1 MCNDVQCV
9 CVFIC
14 VCPVIQRSNL
24 VRNYTMG
31 KTREAP
37 LNLSLFVTFWEPT
50 FHKSTQWSS
59 SETSWRFNHGFARQ
73 EGPQGLVL
81 EEDAGT
87 FWMRFVFLAWHGRDF
102 GRGMRRRGVPQRFS
116 TDIRNLV

>member
-1 MCNDVQCV
+1 MCN
-9 CVFIC
+9 VFVYSYVYI
-14 VCPVIQRSNL
+14 CPVIQRSNL

-37 LNLSLFVTFWEPT
+37 LNLSHFVTFWEPT
-50 FHKSTQWSS
+50 FHKST
-59 SETSWRFNHGFARQ
+59 HFARQ

-116 TDIRNLV
+116 TDTESGTMIVIGMLGMSGYDA